1 MSTAHFAIRAL
12 FPNVLALKAVLMILD
27 LPGPQRRMANRQRA
41 HRHRII
47 ADMSLVGRHSPIL
60 STCDNR
66 PMHSFRV
73 LGGLEDRRSLK
84 TGFSATLHS
93 DPGLSWLVD
102 EADGCADDD
111 PLNEVGDALI
121 ERKPETDVQID
132 VVVNDEGAD

>member
-1 MSTAHFAIRAL
+1 MLYPGYPQPNGSGLSVNVNANFAIRG
-12 FPNVLALKAVLMILD
+12 FCPNVLALKAVLMILD

-60 STCDNR
+60 STGDSR

-84 TGFSATLHS
+84 TALSETSTELSDNPTLQEVQS
-93 DPGLSWLVD
+93 QLS
-102 EADGCADDD
+102 G
-111 PLNEVGDALI
+111 
-121 ERKPETDVQID
+121 
-132 VVVNDEGAD
+132 